1 MAAIV
6 VGIIVIFTVILLLL
20 KMYNRHM
27 RTQRELEPKN
37 PKNTVPSTLDQN
49 SQVTG
54 HTAPATL
61 IPVDIHMQNRRP

>member
-1 MAAIV
+1 
-6 VGIIVIFTVILLLL
+6 
-20 KMYNRHM
+20 M